1 VSAAVTTAGA
11 ATTNISV
18 GDAPRQT
25 RIVVNAGCGPKDGAQ
40 LPAMFDS
47 WHQLRVDVDPEVDP
61 DVLTDITDLSAI
73 PTGFADAVW
82 TAHCL
87 EHLYLHQVPQAL
99 AEFRRV
105 LRDDGFLCLIVPDLQ
120 TIASYIVSDKM
131 DDTIYESPAGPI
143 CAHDVLFGLGSAV
156 ELGRVSMAHRCGF
169 APTSLLRRLSDAD
182 FAEIV
187 LRRRPT
193 LELAALCRRS
203 PSTSPAERER
213 LMADLAL

>member
-1 VSAAVTTAGA
+1 VTSAATAA
-11 ATTNISV
+11 PNISV
-18 GDAPRQT
+18 GNAPPRS
-25 RIVVNAGCGPKDGAQ
+25 RIVVNAGCGPKDGAR

-47 WHQLRVDVDPEVDP
+47 WHHLRVDVDPEVDP

-105 LRDDGFLCLIVPDLQ
+105 LKGDGFLCLIVPDLQ
-120 TIASYIVSDKM
+120 TIANYIVDDKLDEM
-131 DDTIYESPAGPI
+131 IYESPAGPI
-143 CAHDVLFGLGSAV
+143 SAHDVLFGLGSAV
-156 ELGRVSMAHRCGF
+156 ALGHVNMAHRCGF
-169 APTSLLRRLSDAD
+169 APSSLLHRLSEAD

-203 PSTSPAERER
+203 ASASPAERER